1 MGVKNREKVNM
12 YIENYE
18 ELKRNRD
25 IIKSID
31 KDFFFELV
39 DCLIEGYKKLEGQID
54 RMASFIEVFELDEE
68 VSKTYCPGTVED
80 CKHKE
85 DVGTC
90 KSCIKEY
97 FMEEK

>member
-1 MGVKNREKVNM
+1 MESKDKVE
-12 YIENYE
+12 IHIANYE
-18 ELKRNRD
+18 VLKANRKV
-25 IIKSID
+25 IKSID
-31 KDFFFELV
+31 TDYFFEMV
-39 DCLIEGYKKLEGQID
+39 DSLIERNNKLEGQLD

-68 VSKTYCPGTVED
+68 ISKTYCPGTIRD

-85 DVGTC
+85 DIGTC

>member
-1 MGVKNREKVNM
+1 M

-39 DCLIEGYKKLEGQID
+39 DCLIEGYKECEEENK
-54 RMASFIEVFELDEE
+54 RMKMSRVLSFTPSINDKNPWFSL
-68 VSKTYCPGTVED
+68 YRR
-80 CKHKE
+80 
-85 DVGTC
+85 
-90 KSCIKEY
+90 
-97 FMEEK
+97 

>member
-1 MGVKNREKVNM
+1 MKAKDKEKINM

-39 DCLIEGYKKLEGQID
+39 DCLIEGYRRSEGQID

-68 VSKTYCPGTVED
+68 ISKTYCPGTIRD

-85 DVGTC
+85 DIGTC